1 MYRKTYIPMLVASL
15 AFVACNNSQPI
26 VETKEIKK
34 APVAV
39 AKSVKEATVTKVAQA
54 KATSKERIITTIDGV
69 KYEKKPLIQEQGM
82 LHIDSFAKTL
92 ETTVKSAMKDGV
104 TTAFGVCGSLA
115 ISMTDEYNALTTDT
129 KIRRTA
135 LKYRNPKNKPD
146 AIDKS
151 VMNELIRKG
160 DFKPVTVDVGAKY
173 RVYKP
178 LKTGVTCL
186 LCHAERDQ
194 MSSKIVNMIQKKYPN
209 DLAVGFKLNDFRGV
223 VVAEIRKRD

>member
-1 MYRKTYIPMLVASL
+1 MYRKIYIPMFVASL

-34 APVAV
+34 APAAV

-178 LKTGVTCL
+178 LPTKAECIV
-186 LCHAERDQ
+186 CHGNSEEIPKKVSD
-194 MSSKIVNMIQKKYPN
+194 MIKRKYPK
-209 DLAVGFKLNDFRGV
+209 DLAVDFAKGEFRGV
-223 VVAEIRKRD
+223 IVAEIIK

>member
-39 AKSVKEATVTKVAQA
+39 AESVKEATVTKVAQA
-54 KATSKERIITTIDGV
+54 KATSKESVITTIDGV
-69 KYEKKPLIQEQGM
+69 KYAKKPLDQEQGM

-92 ETTVKSAMKDGV
+92 ESTVKSAMKDGA

-135 LKYRNPKNKPD
+135 IKYRNPKNKPD

-160 DFKPVTVDVGAKY
+160 DFKPVTVDVGTKY

-178 LKTGVTCL
+178 LPTKAECIV
-186 LCHAERDQ
+186 CHGNSEEIPKKVSD
-194 MSSKIVNMIQKKYPN
+194 MIKRKYPK
-209 DLAVGFKLNDFRGV
+209 DLAVDFAKGEFRGV
-223 VVAEIRKRD
+223 IVAEIAK